1 MTIEY
6 IGYVAAILTTG
17 SFLPQMIKTIR
28 TKDTSGISL
37 FMYLFFVL
45 GIILW
50 FVYGLKIKSMPII
63 LANVFTGIMATV
75 ILLYKVMEVI
85 GGKRE
90 VGSET

>member
-1 MTIEY
+1 MAIEY

-75 ILLYKVMEVI
+75 ILLYKVIEVS
-85 GGKRE
+85 GGKRK
-90 VGSET
+90 SE

>member
-1 MTIEY
+1 MAIEY

-75 ILLYKVMEVI
+75 ILLYKVIEVS
-85 GGKRE
+85 GGKRKS
-90 VGSET
+90 G